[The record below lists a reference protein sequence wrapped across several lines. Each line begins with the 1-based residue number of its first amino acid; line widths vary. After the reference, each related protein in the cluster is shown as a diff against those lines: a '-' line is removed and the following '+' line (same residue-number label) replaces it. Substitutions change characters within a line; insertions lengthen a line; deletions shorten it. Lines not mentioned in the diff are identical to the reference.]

1 MTYYPSQV
9 TQHYLGYAWVL
20 LNLLD
25 MISWLMELES
35 TGLLSMGQKLPC
47 YDIFHSSIS
56 DLLPCFSN
64 DKFDFVVCKNIC
76 IKVMRSP
83 ALVNM

>member
-35 TGLLSMGQKLPC
+35 TGLLTQVW
-47 YDIFHSSIS
+47 
-56 DLLPCFSN
+56 
-64 DKFDFVVCKNIC
+64 DKSFL
-76 IKVMRSP
+76 VMMYFTPPYQIYCPVSQMTN
-83 ALVNM
+83 LIL